1 VKKDYHDQA
10 TSWAL
15 DREVQAARSRRTA
28 WTVAGVAVAVGLFE
42 AVALAML
49 APLKTVE
56 PITLLVDRQTG
67 FVQAL
72 NPLAPQRVA
81 ADEALT
87 QSYLAQYV
95 TAREGFDRATVRLDY
110 RKVALWS
117 GGAARSRYLASMPA
131 TNPDSP
137 LVRYPAGTTVTV
149 RVKSVSRLGQN
160 VALVRFDTQRV
171 DRDGQ
176 VAQASP
182 WVAVIR
188 YHFVDAPM
196 ALSDRLLNPLGFQVT
211 GYRRDAEAVP
221 TADAPVATS
230 EPIVAPASVPLR
242 SLAPAVNA
250 APVRRVSAQT
260 TRPIPAEAEQRA
272 DEPAYRFGMP
282 RAVPINQ
289 LPMGSPLSPAVPA
302 PVAMAARP

>member
-1 VKKDYHDQA
+1 MKTHYHA
-10 TSWAL
+10 RAESWAV

-28 WTVAGVAVAVGLFE
+28 WTVAGVAVAAALFE

-67 FVQAL
+67 YVQAL
-72 NPLAPQRVA
+72 NPLQPQRVA
-81 ADEALT
+81 ADDALT
-87 QSYLAQYV
+87 QSFLAQYV

-117 GGAARSRYLASMPA
+117 AGTARSRYLAAMPA

-137 LVRYPAGTTVTV
+137 LVRYPAGTLVSA

-160 VALVRFDTQRV
+160 MALVRFDTQRV
-171 DRDGQ
+171 DREGQ
-176 VAQASP
+176 AGPASP

-188 YHFVDAPM
+188 YRFVDAPM
-196 ALSDRLLNPLGFQVT
+196 ALSDRLINPLGFQVT

-221 TADAPVATS
+221 PPETPVAARPAASAAPVVMPARVYPPAAVRRPVATS
-230 EPIVAPASVPLR
+230 SPGIGGPYQPA
-242 SLAPAVNA
+242 
-250 APVRRVSAQT
+250 
-260 TRPIPAEAEQRA
+260 
-272 DEPAYRFGMP
+272 GM
-282 RAVPINQ
+282 RTVPINQ
-289 LPMGSPLSPAVPA
+289 LPMGSPLSPGGTASV
-302 PVAMAARP
+302 VLAAQP

>member
-1 VKKDYHDQA
+1 MKTDYHA
-10 TSWAL
+10 RAESWAL

-28 WTVAGVAVAVGLFE
+28 WTVAGVAVAAALFE

-67 FVQAL
+67 YVQAL
-72 NPLAPQRVA
+72 NPLQPQRVA
-81 ADEALT
+81 ADDALT

-95 TAREGFDRATVRLDY
+95 MAREGFDRATVRLDY

-117 GGAARSRYLASMPA
+117 AGTARSRYLAAMPA

-137 LVRYPAGTTVTV
+137 LARYPAGTIVTA

-160 VALVRFDTQRV
+160 MALVRFDTQRF
-171 DRDGQ
+171 DREGR
-176 VAQASP
+176 VGPASP

-188 YHFVDAPM
+188 YRFVDAPM
-196 ALSDRLLNPLGFQVT
+196 ALSDRLINPLGFQVT

-221 TADAPVATS
+221 PAETTVAAPPAAIVPPVAAPVVTPSRVYQPTAVRRPAVTS
-230 EPIVAPASVPLR
+230 SRGLDGASVP
-242 SLAPAVNA
+242 A
-250 APVRRVSAQT
+250 
-260 TRPIPAEAEQRA
+260 
-272 DEPAYRFGMP
+272 GM
-282 RAVPINQ
+282 RAVPLNQ
-289 LPMGSPLSPAVPA
+289 LPMGSPLSPGGAA
-302 PVAMAARP
+302 PVVVAAQP